1 MLSWFSYFLPPYMK
15 RFLLLSCIYLTIH
28 ITSLKS
34 IQFKTRMKCLKFMG
48 HPGFWKFL
56 PKKIVNSNKE
66 IKPILTISMPSRWSE
81 FDADRLTKKNKPS
94 QIMNKIDTANISRR
108 EYLRAEEEID
118 EDKIERNC
126 LLDLKR
132 NINKKV

>member
-1 MLSWFSYFLPPYMK
+1 
-15 RFLLLSCIYLTIH
+15 
-28 ITSLKS
+28 
-34 IQFKTRMKCLKFMG
+34 
-48 HPGFWKFL
+48 
-56 PKKIVNSNKE
+56 
-66 IKPILTISMPSRWSE
+66 
-81 FDADRLTKKNKPS
+81 
-94 QIMNKIDTANISRR
+94 MNKIDTANISRR